1 MTLPV
6 ERSRTRRPV
15 TWITLVGVLLLPVVI
30 GGLLVAALYNPAERL
45 ENMTAA
51 IVNDDDPVEL
61 DGQVVPLGRQ
71 LTAGLVT
78 GSDDVDSNIDWT
90 ISNDEDAA
98 AGLADGT
105 YSAVITIP
113 TNFSAAA
120 TSTAPG
126 SVPEQATIEVQTAPD
141 GRIVDDAITAQITQT
156 AASVFGEEV
165 SKSYLTNVLLGFTTL
180 HDQLGDAASGAA
192 ELADGADQAADGA
205 TQLADGTGQLADGV
219 GGLAG
224 GAAGIADGASQL
236 ADGASQAATGLDQL
250 SGAAGTLAGGTDQIA
265 TALGAIAGQI
275 PSDLPQ
281 VPADVIQA
289 ARDVAANSDQI
300 NQQLTDAANELAALA
315 AQCDP
320 ALTPE
325 LCTGIDAAA
334 ARADEALGTA
344 TGIVDQ
350 AGLIADGLEGINA
363 LPQLGAGLAALSA
376 ETRTIAQGMQGVAGG
391 ITQAGDGVRQLGTGA
406 SALGD
411 GALQLGAGAATA
423 ASGADELATGAD
435 ALATGVA
442 QLATGTHALANG
454 LDTAVAEIPDYTD
467 DEAQDLAAVVA
478 DPVAAGGVGANL
490 FGASAIPLLAM
501 LVLWFGGL
509 GTFVVLRAVSARAL
523 SSRRSSAM
531 LTLRAFA
538 PAAIIG
544 ALQGILVAVVVQISA
559 SYSWADW
566 SLFAALCILAGVA
579 FAAVNQALVA
589 LFGGAGRWIAAVI
602 GALTLATGIV
612 STVPAVLLSV
622 AALLPTAPAYGAML
636 AALTPAGGITA
647 GVVGMLVWAVLALV
661 VTTIVV
667 SQRRKASLRA
677 TLAASG
683 A

>member
-15 TWITLVGVLLLPVVI
+15 TWATIIGVLLLPVVI

-45 ENMTAA
+45 GNMTAA
-51 IVNDDDPVEL
+51 IVNEDEPVEI
-61 DGQVVPLGRQ
+61 DGQVAPLGRQ
-71 LTAGLVT
+71 LTGGLVE
-78 GSDDVDSNIDWT
+78 GSDEIASNLDWT
-90 ISNDEDAA
+90 ISNEEDAA

-113 TNFSAAA
+113 ENFSAAA

-141 GRIVDDAITAQITQT
+141 GRIVDDAITAQVAQA
-156 AASVFGEEV
+156 AASVFGSEV
-165 SKSYLTNVLLGFTTL
+165 SKAYLTNVLLGFSTL
-180 HDQLGDAASGAA
+180 HDQLGEAASGAH

-205 TQLADGTGQLADGV
+205 TQLADGAGQLADGV
-219 GGLAG
+219 GQLAG
-224 GAAGIADGASQL
+224 GAQGIAGGAGQL
-236 ADGASQAATGLDQL
+236 ADGAGQAATGLDQL
-250 SGAAGTLAGGTDQIA
+250 SGAAGTLASGTDQIA
-265 TALGAIAGQI
+265 GALGAIAGQI

-281 VPADVIQA
+281 VPAEVIQA
-289 ARDVAANSDQI
+289 ARDVAANSGEI

-320 ALTPE
+320 AVTPE
-325 LCTGIDAAA
+325 LCAGIDAAVG
-334 ARADEALGTA
+334 RADEALQTA

-350 AGLIADGLEGINA
+350 AGTIADGLEGLNQ
-363 LPQLGAGLAALSA
+363 LPQLGVGLAALSA

-391 ITQAGDGVRQLGTGA
+391 IGQASGGVRQLGTGA
-406 SALGD
+406 TALGD
-411 GALQLGAGAATA
+411 GASQLAAGASA
-423 ASGADELATGAD
+423 AATGAD
-435 ALATGVA
+435 ALSTGAGTLASGVD
-442 QLATGTHALANG
+442 QLASGTRTLADG
-454 LDTAVAEIPDYTD
+454 LDTAVAQIPDYSD
-467 DEAQDLAAVVA
+467 SEAQDLAAVVA
-478 DPVAAGGVGANL
+478 DPVAASGVGTNL
-490 FGASAIPLLAM
+490 FGAAAIPLLAM

-523 SSRRSSAM
+523 VSRQPSVL

-544 ALQGILVAVVVQISA
+544 AVQGVLVAGVVQISA

-566 SLFAALCILAGVA
+566 SVFAALCIVAGIA

-589 LFGGAGRWIAAVI
+589 VFGGAGRWVAAVI

-612 STVPAVLLSV
+612 STVPGVLLTI
-622 AALLPTAPAYGAML
+622 AGLLPTAPAYGAL
-636 AALTPAGGITA
+636 LGSLTSAGGVGA

-661 VTTIVV
+661 ATTIVV
-667 SQRRKASLRA
+667 TQRRSVSARAALTASAL
-677 TLAASG
+677 
-683 A
+683 